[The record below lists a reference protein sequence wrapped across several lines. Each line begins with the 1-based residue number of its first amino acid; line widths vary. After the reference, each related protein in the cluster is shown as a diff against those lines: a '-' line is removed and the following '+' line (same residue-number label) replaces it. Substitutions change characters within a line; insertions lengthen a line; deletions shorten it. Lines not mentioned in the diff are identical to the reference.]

1 MEFLCIWYNMDQEV
15 KRDVVEASSSEEASN
30 KVHLKYGGRT
40 PAPCLS
46 IMALNSHHGGDVGG
60 YFQTRW

>member
-1 MEFLCIWYNMDQEV
+1 MEFLCIWYDLDQEV
-15 KRDVVEASSSEEASN
+15 KRDVVEADNSEDASN
-30 KVHLKYGGRT
+30 KVYLKYGGHA

-46 IMALNSHHGGDVGG
+46 ITALNSHGGDVGG